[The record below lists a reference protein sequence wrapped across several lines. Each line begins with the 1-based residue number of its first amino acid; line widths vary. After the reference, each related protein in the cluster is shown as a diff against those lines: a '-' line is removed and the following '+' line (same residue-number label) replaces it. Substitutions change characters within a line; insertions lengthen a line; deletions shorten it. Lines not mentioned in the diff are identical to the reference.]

1 MKCLG
6 SCFEGG
12 SVRVGSA
19 NFLEPLFHSLF
30 ICVEFFQF
38 LSIEGWL
45 LVIAVSLVANAI
57 IECSLGRC
65 GLAFRFGVESLLT
78 W

>member
-65 GLAFRFGVESLLT
+65 ELALALMLNHLLT
-78 W
+78 